1 MSFLAD
7 AVNDD
12 IITSSS
18 MNMSSGDFSF
28 FGAGNS
34 TMLPSLPPL
43 PNLPSQQHN
52 QQHQMPLTS
61 VYQFHHQGYSS
72 SIHQTINMNNM
83 NSHMNFY
90 NQIIGHHS
98 HQINNQATSNN
109 HIENNTAKI
118 EIFHGKASF
127 PVNLALML
135 EHVERLGLSHIV
147 SWLPCGLCFVI
158 QDVEGLLEEVL
169 PIFFKSSPTKARSFY
184 RKLNGCESLVSLKY
198 ELCVVLI
205 EMIS

>member
-1 MSFLAD
+1 
-7 AVNDD
+7 
-12 IITSSS
+12 
-18 MNMSSGDFSF
+18 
-28 FGAGNS
+28 
-34 TMLPSLPPL
+34 MLPSLPPL
-43 PNLPSQQHN
+43 PNLPSHQQN
-52 QQHQMPLTS
+52 QQHQMALTS
-61 VYQFHHQGYSS
+61 GYQFHHQGYSS
-72 SIHQTINMNNM
+72 SIHQTMNMND
-83 NSHMNFY
+83 MNFY

-127 PVNLALML
+127 PLNLALML
-135 EHVERLGLSHIV
+135 EQVERLGLSHIV

-184 RKLNGCESLVSLKY
+184 RKLNRCESLVSLKY